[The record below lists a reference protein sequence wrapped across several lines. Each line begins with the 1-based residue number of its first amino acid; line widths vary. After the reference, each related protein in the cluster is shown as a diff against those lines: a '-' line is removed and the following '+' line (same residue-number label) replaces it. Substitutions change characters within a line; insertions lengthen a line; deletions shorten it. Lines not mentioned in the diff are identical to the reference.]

1 MATREQLEAMTL
13 AELRTLAR
21 ERQIGGASKLRK
33 TELIQQL
40 LQVDVKQAPSPSKR
54 PTAVWP
60 RVAAFGRRCLGAI
73 VQMVGVLGVL
83 VALLCM
89 LGLPLA
95 ASRAIGLTQGALVS
109 TASSI
114 QTAAESLRLA
124 GDSLGEA
131 AKTLDDTT
139 VAVVAADD
147 SLESVQQLLRTT
159 ADAAG
164 DDVPATIEAAR
175 LALISAESGALAID
189 QVLRTLAS
197 FGWLTGISYDPEQS
211 LDASLSNV
219 ATELEPLPE
228 SLRELEGDLD
238 ATADDI
244 EPLQVSLETVTGDL
258 ASFST
263 SLIALQEQLYGQ
275 AADLKEQA
283 AALEKVSSWIPFWVW
298 VVVIA
303 IEMILVGVV
312 VEQYAVFFVGRQIWN
327 TGRIET

>member
-1 MATREQLEAMTL
+1 
-13 AELRTLAR
+13 
-21 ERQIGGASKLRK
+21 
-33 TELIQQL
+33 
-40 LQVDVKQAPSPSKR
+40 
-54 PTAVWP
+54 
-60 RVAAFGRRCLGAI
+60 
-73 VQMVGVLGVL
+73 
-83 VALLCM
+83 M
-89 LGLPLA
+89 LGLPFA
-95 ASRAIGLTQGALVS
+95 ASRVIGFTQGALVS
-109 TASSI
+109 TANSI

-131 AKTLDDTT
+131 SKTLNDTG
-139 VAVVAADD
+139 VAVVAADG

-189 QVLRTLAS
+189 QVLRTLDS
-197 FGWLTGISYDPEQS
+197 FGWLTGVSYNPEQS

-238 ATADDI
+238 VTADDI
-244 EPLQVSLETVTGDL
+244 EPLQASLETVSGDL

-263 SLIALQEQLYGQ
+263 SLTALQEQLYGQ

-283 AALEKVSSWIPFWVW
+283 AALEKAASRIPFWVW
-298 VVVIA
+298 VAVIA
-303 IEMILVGVV
+303 VELVLVGVA
-312 VEQYAVFFVGRQIWN
+312 VEQYAVVFVGRQIWN
-327 TGRIET
+327 TGRIEA